1 MFFLVAVSH
10 DDRSALASADSNICL
25 AHRQSSSS
33 LMFFEKG
40 QMFNFLDSDPST
52 LINL

>member
-25 AHRQSSSS
+25 AHGQSSS
-33 LMFFEKG
+33 LIFFEKG
-40 QMFNFLDSDPST
+40 QMFNFLDSDPRT